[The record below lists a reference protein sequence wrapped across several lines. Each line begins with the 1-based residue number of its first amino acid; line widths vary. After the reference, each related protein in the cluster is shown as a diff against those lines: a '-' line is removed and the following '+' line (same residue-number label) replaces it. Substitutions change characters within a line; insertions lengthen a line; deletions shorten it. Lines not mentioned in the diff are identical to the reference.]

1 DTTNALGK
9 STFIEIIDFCLASNT
24 SPGKGL
30 RIEALQ
36 GWSFTLELSLSGRE
50 VAVTRATDTPG
61 FFAIEGSTD
70 DWPARPTPNKEGVP
84 GLDAKKWRAVLA
96 WALFGI
102 SDLSA
107 ESGYKPSARSLLSYF
122 VRNQTAAYNIPFK
135 HFDNQKTW
143 DIQVHNAFLLG
154 LNWEKA
160 AAWQQLKDQKNALD
174 ALKQAI
180 KTGAVDG
187 ELASLGELEAE
198 RLRLATQLE
207 REREAL

>member
-1 DTTNALGK
+1 M
-9 STFIEIIDFCLASNT
+9 
-24 SPGKGL
+24 
-30 RIEALQ
+30 Q
-36 GWSFTLELSLSGRE
+36 GWAFTLELSLSGRD

-61 FFAIEGSTD
+61 FFAIEGATD
-70 DWPARPTPNKEGVP
+70 DWPVRPTPNKEGVP

-102 SDLSA
+102 SELSA

-135 HFDNQKTW
+135 YFDNQKTW
-143 DIQVHNAFLLG
+143 DIRSQRIPSRIELG
-154 LNWEKA
+154 ESCDLA
-160 AAWQQLKDQKNALD
+160 AAQGSKNALD

-187 ELASLGELEAE
+187 ELASSVNSKPNAFACRHSSNASAMLSQASACFPSTV
-198 RLRLATQLE
+198 RSRARRTS
-207 REREAL
+207 